1 MTTAHSINVSEVLKD
16 DRQLRS
22 LIGLGR
28 DEFEKLLNEFI
39 PCLKEN
45 QSKNRKGKLKKRRQ
59 RKIGGG
65 RKSALGLPENQLLF
79 ILFYLKSYPTY
90 DVLAFTFNI
99 SRGCAFESVQRLLP
113 ILKHTQKNLKVLP
126 KRTTDSPQELLQVI
140 ESVDHI
146 LIDATE
152 RPIQRP
158 QKPARQKKHYSGKK
172 RFHTV
177 KNTTVSDLDK
187 RILILGKTVPGS
199 QHDYSLFKEEFDPNM
214 DWFASTEASTDLGYQ
229 GIKTDYL
236 SPEHIHIPHKKPRK
250 SKQNP
255 DPQLTRQQKR
265 ENRQIGRVRVLVEHA
280 IGGMKVFR
288 VLTIRL
294 RNHLKHLADD
304 FIFATAGL
312 WNLKNSFVVQ

>member
-1 MTTAHSINVSEVLKD
+1 MISPSINASEVLND

-28 DEFEKLLNEFI
+28 EEFEKLLSEFTS
-39 PCLKEN
+39 CLTED
-45 QSKNRKGKLKKRRQ
+45 QCKNRKGKPKKHRQ

-65 RKSALGLPENQLLF
+65 RQSALGSPEIQLLF
-79 ILFYLKSYPTY
+79 ILFYLKNYPTY

-113 ILKHTQKNLKVLP
+113 ILKQTQQNLKVLP
-126 KRTTDSPQELLQVI
+126 RRTTDDPQELLHLI
-140 ESVDHI
+140 ENVDHI

-158 QKPARQKKHYSGKK
+158 PKRAPQKKHFSGKK
-172 RFHTV
+172 GFHTV
-177 KNTTVSDLDK
+177 KNTTVSDTDK
-187 RILILGKTVPGS
+187 RLLILGETVPGS
-199 QHDYSLFKEEFDPNM
+199 QHDYSLLKQEFNPKI
-214 DWFASTEASTDLGYQ
+214 DWFSSTEASTDLGYQ

-236 SPEHIHIPHKKPRK
+236 SPENIHIPHQKPRK
-250 SKQNP
+250 STKNP
-255 DPQLTRQQKR
+255 DPQLTRKQKQA
-265 ENRQIGRVRVLVEHA
+265 NRRIGRVRVLVEHA

-312 WNLKNSFVVQ
+312 WNLKNSFVV

>member
-1 MTTAHSINVSEVLKD
+1 MTPPSINVSEVLKD

-28 DEFEKLLNEFI
+28 DEFQKLLDEFT

-65 RKSALGLPENQLLF
+65 RKSALGSPENQLLF

-90 DVLAFTFNI
+90 DVLSFTFNI
-99 SRGCAFESVQRLLP
+99 SRSCAFESVQRLLP
-113 ILKHTQKNLKVLP
+113 ILKNAQKNLKVLP
-126 KRTTDSPQELLQVI
+126 KRTTDDPQKLLQII
-140 ESVDHI
+140 ESIDHI

-158 QKPARQKKHYSGKK
+158 RKPARQKKHYSGKK
-172 RFHTV
+172 GFHTV
-177 KNTTVSDLDK
+177 KNTTVSDTDK

-199 QHDYSLFKEEFDPNM
+199 QHDYSLFKEEFDPKI

-255 DPQLTRQQKR
+255 DPQLTRKQKR

>member
-1 MTTAHSINVSEVLKD
+1 MTPPSINVSEVLKD

-22 LIGLGR
+22 LIGLGC
-28 DEFEKLLNEFI
+28 DEFQKLLNEFTS
-39 PCLKEN
+39 CLKEN
-45 QSKNRKGKLKKRRQ
+45 HSKNRKGKLKKSRQ

-65 RKSALGLPENQLLF
+65 RKSALGSPENQLLF
-79 ILFYLKSYPTY
+79 ILFYLKTYPTY

-99 SRGCAFESVQRLLP
+99 SRSCAFESVQRLLP
-113 ILKHTQKNLKVLP
+113 ILKNTQKNLKVLP
-126 KRTTDSPQELLQVI
+126 KRTPDDPQELLQII
-140 ESVDHI
+140 ENVDHI

-172 RFHTV
+172 GFHTV
-177 KNTTVSDLDK
+177 KNTTVSDTDK

-199 QHDYSLFKEEFDPNM
+199 QHDYSLFKEEFDPKI
-214 DWFASTEASTDLGYQ
+214 DWFASTDASTDLGYQ

-236 SPEHIHIPHKKPRK
+236 SPENIHIPHKKPRK

-255 DPQLTRQQKR
+255 DPKLTRQQKR

-312 WNLKNSFVVQ
+312 WNLKNSFSVQ

>member
-1 MTTAHSINVSEVLKD
+1 MTPPSINVSEVLKD

-28 DEFEKLLNEFI
+28 DEFQKLLDEFI
-39 PCLKEN
+39 PCLKET

-65 RKSALGLPENQLLF
+65 RKSALGSPENQLLF
-79 ILFYLKSYPTY
+79 ILFHLKNYPTY
-90 DVLAFTFNI
+90 DVLSFTFNI
-99 SRGCAFESVQRLLP
+99 SRSCAFESVQRLLP

-126 KRTTDSPQELLQVI
+126 KRTTDDPKALLQLI
-140 ESVDHI
+140 ETVDHV

-177 KNTTVSDLDK
+177 KNTTVSDTDK

-199 QHDYSLFKEEFDPNM
+199 QHDYSLLKEEFDPKI
-214 DWFASTEASTDLGYQ
+214 DWFASTDASTDLGYQ

>member
-1 MTTAHSINVSEVLKD
+1 MTPPSINVSEVLKN
-16 DRQLRS
+16 DRQLKS
-22 LIGLGR
+22 LIGLGY
-28 DEFEKLLNEFI
+28 DEFQKLLNEFTS
-39 PCLKEN
+39 CLKEN
-45 QSKNRKGKLKKRRQ
+45 HSKNRKGKLKKSRQ

-65 RKSALGLPENQLLF
+65 RKSALGSPENQLLF
-79 ILFYLKSYPTY
+79 ILFYLKTYPTY

-99 SRGCAFESVQRLLP
+99 SRSCAFESVQRLLP
-113 ILKHTQKNLKVLP
+113 ILKNTQKNLKVLP
-126 KRTTDSPQELLQVI
+126 KRTTDDPQELLQIV

-172 RFHTV
+172 GFHTV
-177 KNTTVSDLDK
+177 KNTTVSDTDK
-187 RILILGKTVPGS
+187 RILILGATVPGS
-199 QHDYSLFKEEFDPNM
+199 QHDYSLFKEEFDPKI
-214 DWFASTEASTDLGYQ
+214 DWFSSTNASTDLGYQ

-236 SPEHIHIPHKKPRK
+236 SPENIHIPHKKPRK

-255 DPQLTRQQKR
+255 DPKLTRQQKR

-312 WNLKNSFVVQ
+312 WNLKNSFAVQ

>member
-1 MTTAHSINVSEVLKD
+1 MTPPSINVSEVLKD

-28 DEFEKLLNEFI
+28 DEFQKLLDEFT

-65 RKSALGLPENQLLF
+65 RKSALGSPENQLLF

-90 DVLAFTFNI
+90 DVLSFTFNI

-113 ILKHTQKNLKVLP
+113 ILKNAQKNLKVLP
-126 KRTTDSPQELLQVI
+126 KRTTDDPQKLLQII
-140 ESVDHI
+140 ESIDHI

-172 RFHTV
+172 GFHTV
-177 KNTTVSDLDK
+177 KNTTVSDTDK

-199 QHDYSLFKEEFDPNM
+199 QHDYSLFKEEFDPKI

-255 DPQLTRQQKR
+255 DPQLTRKQKR

>member
-1 MTTAHSINVSEVLKD
+1 MTPPSINVSEVLKD

-28 DEFEKLLNEFI
+28 DEFQKLLDEFT

-45 QSKNRKGKLKKRRQ
+45 QSKNCKGKLKKSRQ

-65 RKSALGLPENQLLF
+65 RKSALGSPENQLLF

-90 DVLAFTFNI
+90 DVLSFTFNI

-113 ILKHTQKNLKVLP
+113 ILKNAQKNLKVLP
-126 KRTTDSPQELLQVI
+126 KRTTDDPQKLLQII
-140 ESVDHI
+140 ESIDHI

-158 QKPARQKKHYSGKK
+158 RKPARQKKHYSGKK
-172 RFHTV
+172 GFHTV
-177 KNTTVSDLDK
+177 KNTTVSDTDK

-199 QHDYSLFKEEFDPNM
+199 QHDYSLFKEEFDPKI

-255 DPQLTRQQKR
+255 DPQLTRKQKR

-312 WNLKNSFVVQ
+312 WNLKNSFVIQ

>member
-1 MTTAHSINVSEVLKD
+1 MTPPSINVSEVLKD

-28 DEFEKLLNEFI
+28 DEFQKLLDEFT

-65 RKSALGLPENQLLF
+65 RKSALGSPENQLLF

-90 DVLAFTFNI
+90 DVLSFTFNI

-113 ILKHTQKNLKVLP
+113 ILKNAQKNLKVLP
-126 KRTTDSPQELLQVI
+126 KRTTDDPQKLLQII
-140 ESVDHI
+140 ESIDHI

-158 QKPARQKKHYSGKK
+158 RKPARQKKHYSGKK
-172 RFHTV
+172 GFHTV
-177 KNTTVSDLDK
+177 KNTTVSDTDK

-199 QHDYSLFKEEFDPNM
+199 QHDYSLFKEEFDPKI

-255 DPQLTRQQKR
+255 DPQLTRKQKR

-294 RNHLKHLADD
+294 RNHLKHWADD

>member
-1 MTTAHSINVSEVLKD
+1 MTPPSINVSEVLKD

-28 DEFEKLLNEFI
+28 DEFQKLLDEFT

-45 QSKNRKGKLKKRRQ
+45 QSKNCKGKLKKSRQ

-65 RKSALGLPENQLLF
+65 RKSALGSPENQLLF

-90 DVLAFTFNI
+90 DVLSFTFNI

-113 ILKHTQKNLKVLP
+113 ILKNAQKNLKVLP
-126 KRTTDSPQELLQVI
+126 KRTTDNPQELLQII

-158 QKPARQKKHYSGKK
+158 RKPARQKKHYSGKK
-172 RFHTV
+172 GFHTV
-177 KNTTVSDLDK
+177 KNTTVSDTDK

-199 QHDYSLFKEEFDPNM
+199 QHDYSLFKEEFDPKI

-255 DPQLTRQQKR
+255 DPQLTRKQKR

>member
-1 MTTAHSINVSEVLKD
+1 MTTPHSINVSEVLKD

-28 DEFEKLLNEFI
+28 DEFDKLLNEFI

-45 QSKNRKGKLKKRRQ
+45 QSKNCKGNLKKPRQ

-65 RKSALGLPENQLLF
+65 RKSALGSPENQLLF

-99 SRGCAFESVQRLLP
+99 SRGCAFASVQRLLP
-113 ILKHTQKNLKVLP
+113 ILKQTQKNLKVLP
-126 KRTTDSPQELLQVI
+126 KRTTDDPQELLQLI
-140 ESVDHI
+140 ESVDHV

-177 KNTTVSDLDK
+177 KNTTVSE
-187 RILILGKTVPGS
+187 
-199 QHDYSLFKEEFDPNM
+199 SL
-214 DWFASTEASTDLGYQ
+214 Y
-229 GIKTDYL
+229 
-236 SPEHIHIPHKKPRK
+236 
-250 SKQNP
+250 
-255 DPQLTRQQKR
+255 
-265 ENRQIGRVRVLVEHA
+265 EN
-280 IGGMKVFR
+280 
-288 VLTIRL
+288 
-294 RNHLKHLADD
+294 
-304 FIFATAGL
+304 
-312 WNLKNSFVVQ
+312 

>member
-1 MTTAHSINVSEVLKD
+1 MIPPSIHVSEVVNN

-28 DEFEKLLNEFI
+28 DEFEKLLNEFTS
-39 PCLKEN
+39 CLKED
-45 QSKNRKGKLKKRRQ
+45 QRKNRKGKPKKHRQ

-65 RKSALGLPENQLLF
+65 RKSVLGLPETQLLF
-79 ILFYLKSYPTY
+79 ILFYLKNYPTY

-113 ILKHTQKNLKVLP
+113 ILKKTQKNLKVLP
-126 KRTTDSPQELLQVI
+126 KRTTDDPQKLLQLV

-146 LIDATE
+146 LINATE

-158 QKPARQKKHYSGKK
+158 QKPARQKKHFSGKK
-172 RFHTV
+172 GFHTI
-177 KNTTVSDLDK
+177 KNTMVSDTGK
-187 RILILGKTVPGS
+187 RILILGETVPGS
-199 QHDYSLFKEEFDPNM
+199 QQDDSLFKEEFDPKM
-214 DWFASTEASTDLGYQ
+214 DGFASTEASTDLGYQ
-229 GIKTDYL
+229 GIQTDYL
-236 SPEHIHIPHKKPRK
+236 SPENIHIPHKKPRK
-250 SKQNP
+250 SKKNP

-265 ENRQIGRVRVLVEHA
+265 ENRRIGRVRVLVEHA

>member
-1 MTTAHSINVSEVLKD
+1 MD
-16 DRQLRS
+16 
-22 LIGLGR
+22 
-28 DEFEKLLNEFI
+28 EFI
-39 PCLKEN
+39 PCLQET

-65 RKSALGLPENQLLF
+65 RKSALGSPENQLLF
-79 ILFYLKSYPTY
+79 ILFYLKTYPTY
-90 DVLAFTFNI
+90 DMLAFTFNI
-99 SRGCAFESVQRLLP
+99 SRGCAFASVQRLLP
-113 ILKHTQKNLKVLP
+113 IVKHTQKNLNVLP
-126 KRTTDSPQELLQVI
+126 KRTTD
-140 ESVDHI
+140 D
-146 LIDATE
+146 
-152 RPIQRP
+152 P

-172 RFHTV
+172 GFHTV
-177 KNTTVSDLDK
+177 KNTTVSDTDK

-199 QHDYSLFKEEFDPNM
+199 QHDYSLFKEEFDPKV
-214 DWFASTEASTDLGYQ
+214 DWFASTDASTDLGYQ

-255 DPQLTRQQKR
+255 DPQLTRKQKR
-265 ENRQIGRVRVLVEHA
+265 ENRQIGRVRVLVEQA